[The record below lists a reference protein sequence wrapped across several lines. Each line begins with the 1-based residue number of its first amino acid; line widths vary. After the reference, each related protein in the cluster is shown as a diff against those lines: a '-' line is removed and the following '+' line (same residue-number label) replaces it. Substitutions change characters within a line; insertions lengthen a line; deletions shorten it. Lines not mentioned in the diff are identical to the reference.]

1 MLTQNYSFR
10 DFGGMTLKMINAGC
24 VLLGHVPL
32 SEHRGSE
39 PHLER
44 TVPRDYAHCAP
55 YDVDV
60 LGRGT
65 AQVGLPVVHS
75 SKIFLAARTRVRP

>member
-1 MLTQNYSFR
+1 
-10 DFGGMTLKMINAGC
+10 MISAGC
-24 VLLGHVPL
+24 VLPGHVRL
-32 SEHRGSE
+32 SEYRGSE

-60 LGRGT
+60 LGQGMAR
-65 AQVGLPVVHS
+65 VGQPVAHS
-75 SKIFLAARTRVRP
+75 SKIFLAARTHVRP